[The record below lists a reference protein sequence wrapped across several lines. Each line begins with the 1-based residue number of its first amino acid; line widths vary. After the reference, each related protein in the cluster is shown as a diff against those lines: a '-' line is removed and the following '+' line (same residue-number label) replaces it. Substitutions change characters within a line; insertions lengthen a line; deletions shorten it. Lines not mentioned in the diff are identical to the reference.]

1 MRVFVTNARVAIVF
15 IAGLMISL
23 GSVQP
28 ASGQNTSSL
37 PGANAPSNSAKP
49 DDGAAF
55 DPRFEPLIGV
65 GDLLK
70 ISVLGISDYDQEVRV
85 GGDGD
90 IFLALIGPVHVAGVT
105 TEQAQQLIRKRLLDG
120 SYFADPQV
128 AVFEKEYATQG
139 VSVLGEVQK
148 PGIYP
153 LTGPRRLFDV
163 LSLAGGTTPK
173 AGELV
178 SISHRNEPKSLRTVN
193 LSNDPDKNVEADVQ
207 ILPGDTV
214 VVTKA
219 GMVYVVGAVKTAT
232 GIVLENSGGI
242 TVLQAL
248 ATAGGTMPTAALNGA
263 KIIRKNSSGPV
274 EVPLQLKKILA
285 AKSPDVKLQ
294 AEDILFV
301 PNSTGKTAGGIALE
315 AGLRLA
321 TTVAAYAVFY

>member
-1 MRVFVTNARVAIVF
+1 M
-15 IAGLMISL
+15 
-23 GSVQP
+23 
-28 ASGQNTSSL
+28 
-37 PGANAPSNSAKP
+37 
-49 DDGAAF
+49 
-55 DPRFEPLIGV
+55 
-65 GDLLK
+65 
-70 ISVLGISDYDQEVRV
+70 
-85 GGDGD
+85 
-90 IFLALIGPVHVAGVT
+90 
-105 TEQAQQLIRKRLLDG
+105 
-120 SYFADPQV
+120 
-128 AVFEKEYATQG
+128 
-139 VSVLGEVQK
+139 
-148 PGIYP
+148 
-153 LTGPRRLFDV
+153 
-163 LSLAGGTTPK
+163 
-173 AGELV
+173 
-178 SISHRNEPKSLRTVN
+178 
-193 LSNDPDKNVEADVQ
+193 
-207 ILPGDTV
+207 
-214 VVTKA
+214 VTKA